1 MKGIL
6 ARLAIAGLAATLTC
20 LGAGAAL
27 AHHSF
32 GFYDMSKSAEI
43 DGVVSQFEWANP
55 HCWLFVVVSAPDGPA
70 VTYGFEMR
78 SPGEMLRGGWKK
90 NSIKVGDRIK
100 VSFRPMR
107 DGTHAGLLTSAKDAS
122 GAFIGRAPPA
132 GPPAG

>member
-1 MKGIL
+1 MKGIR
-6 ARLAIAGLAATLTC
+6 ARLAIASFAATLTC
-20 LGAGAAL
+20 ISAGAAF

-32 GFYDMSKSAEI
+32 GFYDMTKSAEI

-55 HCWLFVVVSAPDGPA
+55 HCWLFVVVPVPDGPA

-107 DGTHAGLLTSAKDAS
+107 DGAHAGLLTSAKDAS
-122 GAFIGRAPPA
+122 GAFIGRAPPT
-132 GPPAG
+132 GPPPG

>member
-6 ARLAIAGLAATLTC
+6 VRLAFAGFAATLTC
-20 LGAGAAL
+20 LSADAAF

-32 GFYDMSKSAEI
+32 GFYDMTKSAEI

-55 HCWLFVVVSAPDGPA
+55 HCWLFVVVPVPDGPA

-107 DGTHAGLLTSAKDAS
+107 DGAHAGLLTSAKDAS
-122 GAFIGRAPPA
+122 GAFIGRAPPS
-132 GPPAG
+132 GPPPG